1 MIPFIDLAAQQQRIR
16 PQIDAA
22 VKRVL
27 DHGQYIMGP
36 EVKEF
41 EQKLAEFCG
50 AKFCVSCAN
59 GTDAIALPL
68 MLLDV
73 KEGDAVFVPSFTF
86 TATAEVVC
94 WRNATPYFVDVDPD
108 TYNMCPKS
116 LRAAIA
122 ECKKSNLTPR
132 GIIAVDLFGLAADF
146 DAIDAIAKEHDLW
159 LIMDSAQGFGA
170 GYKGRITGSM
180 GRFATTSFFP
190 AKPLGAYG
198 DGGAILTNTE
208 SDLEILHSLRVHGQ
222 GVDKYDNVR
231 VGVNSR
237 LDTIQAA
244 ILLEKIKI
252 YKDEIEKRNVIA
264 QRYTDALKDIVK
276 TPIVPDGYTSTWAQ
290 YTIGV
295 KDRAKLQ
302 EHLKSNN
309 IPTMIYYP
317 RPLHLQPAYRHYPSV
332 GGTLP
337 VSEKIMGEVL
347 SIPMHPY
354 LKPAVQDQVIAAIRA
369 FHA

>member
-1 MIPFIDLAAQQQRIR
+1 MIPFIDLAAQQARIR

-36 EVKEF
+36 EVREF
-41 EQKLAEFCG
+41 EAALAKFCG

-68 MLLDV
+68 MQFDI

-94 WRNATPYFVDVDPD
+94 WRGATPYFVDIDPR
-108 TYNMCPKS
+108 TYNMCPDS

-122 ECKKSNLTPR
+122 ECKRTKLKPR

-146 DAIDAIAKEHDLW
+146 DALNAIAEEFGLW

-170 GYKGRITGSM
+170 KYKGRITGSM
-180 GRFATTSFFP
+180 GRYATTSFFP

-198 DGGAILTNTE
+198 DGGAILTNEE

-222 GVDKYDNVR
+222 GTDKYDNVR

-244 ILLEKIKI
+244 ILLEKLKI
-252 YKDEIEKRNVIA
+252 YEDEIAARNVVA
-264 QRYTDALKDIVK
+264 QRYTDALRDVVK
-276 TPIVPDGYTSTWAQ
+276 TPFVPEGYVSTWAQ

-295 KDRAKLQ
+295 KERTKLQ
-302 EHLKSNN
+302 EFLKTKN
-309 IPTMIYYP
+309 IPTAIYYP
-317 RPLHLQPAYRHYPSV
+317 RPLHLQPAYKHYPSV
-332 GGTLP
+332 GGKLP
-337 VSEKIMGEVL
+337 VSEQVMVDVL
-347 SIPMHPY
+347 SLPMHPY
-354 LKPAVQDQVIAAIRA
+354 LDAATQDGIIAAVQA